1 VTTTAVPAYAAAAR
15 RDRPDTGERAYAYAK
30 ACGIIGKSFIGKRI
44 PALEKLRSLNE
55 FDRLVFPES
64 SRELPSRE
72 LLADLENRILK
83 RTVRHI
89 LSIIKSFSEPP
100 ELLVRQLR
108 SCEYADVKTCLH
120 FIESGRTDTPPSLI
134 DIGRFGTVR
143 FEKYPDLFEMLTGT
157 EFEFI
162 LKRNLTAVN
171 SSEFD
176 RFSLDA
182 ELDLLYYTLLAESVR
197 SLHASDRVIIEHVLA
212 EEISLRNCVWAF
224 RLRTYFHK
232 TERETEPHLMDL
244 TMHTGPSQDLEGI
257 PAEIQPK
264 AHTKNAKSGGEISLA
279 AEARESLSLPLD
291 SRKKKKNWRWERL
304 LNGGDTGENW
314 TADPRYFQNAA
325 SHYLYRLSL
334 QCFRHLP
341 HSVSAVYCFINLK
354 HFEEDLLT
362 STAEG
367 LGLGMTGTDIF
378 KLLEVRT

>member
-1 VTTTAVPAYAAAAR
+1 L
-15 RDRPDTGERAYAYAK
+15 
-30 ACGIIGKSFIGKRI
+30 
-44 PALEKLRSLNE
+44 LEKPRSLNE

-64 SRELPSRE
+64 SRELPGRE
-72 LLADLENRILK
+72 LLTDLENRILK

-89 LSIIKSFSEPP
+89 QAVIKSFLEPP

-108 SCEYADVKTCLH
+108 ACEYADVKTCLH
-120 FIESGRTDTPPSLI
+120 YIESGRTDTPPSLSGG
-134 DIGRFGTVR
+134 IGRFGTVR
-143 FEKYPDLFEMLTGT
+143 FEKYPDIAEMLSGT

-162 LKRNLTAVN
+162 LRRNLTALR

-197 SLHASDRVIIEHVLA
+197 RLPASDRAVVEHILA

-232 TERETEPHLMDL
+232 TEKETAPHLMEL
-244 TMHTGPSQDLEGI
+244 TMHSGTSADLEGI
-257 PAEIQPK
+257 PAEIQPR
-264 AHTKNAKSGGEISLA
+264 TTNAKIGGEISLA
-279 AEARESLSLPLD
+279 AEARESLLLPLD
-291 SRKKKKNWRWERL
+291 SRPEWKNWRWERL
-304 LNGGDTGENW
+304 LNPEKAGESWAAN
-314 TADPRYFQNAA
+314 PRYFQNAA
-325 SHYLYRLSL
+325 SHYLYRLSR

-341 HSVSAVYCFINLK
+341 DSVSSIYCFINLK

-367 LGLGMTGTDIF
+367 LGLGMTGADVF
-378 KLLEVRT
+378 NLLEVQK